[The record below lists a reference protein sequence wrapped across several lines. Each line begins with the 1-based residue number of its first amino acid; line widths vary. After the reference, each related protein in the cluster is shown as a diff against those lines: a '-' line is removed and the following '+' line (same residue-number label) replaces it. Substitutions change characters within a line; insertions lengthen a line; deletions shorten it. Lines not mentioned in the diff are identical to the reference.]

1 MAATTS
7 KPKTGIRVVVV
18 GTGFAGLTAAI
29 ECHRQGHTVTVLE
42 KFVARKELG
51 DIISFGQNS
60 SRIFRRWPGVAD
72 KLEPLSHRAAAL
84 TMRTWDG
91 HPLLRQTWDQ
101 EARDWGV
108 RYDGHRG
115 EFHRVLFEHARDDL
129 GIDIRL
135 GKRVVAYDETADGAA
150 VTVVNTEDRS
160 KAKDKGEGEDDDDGS
175 SSLTRTRIEADVV
188 LAADGVRSL
197 GRTLVLGHEDA
208 PQASGYAVYRAW
220 FDGSAIAQ
228 DPLTSFFYN
237 NPEGDQHVLW
247 IGPDVHFIAASL
259 KKGSFSWVCTHKVGF
274 SVALPPPFSSLPGC
288 SSSNPLQDVADI
300 DESWQLEAPVADA
313 RKVVAGWEP
322 VVQRILDLTP
332 EPLIDWKLVYRDPLP
347 TWISPQRRIALI
359 GDAAHPFLPTSIQGA
374 SQAVEDGVT
383 LGVALRRAGSAANV
397 PEAVAAFE
405 ALRYERVRAAQKT
418 GETTRDTWHKADMDA
433 IRANPESMRLKRE
446 GWVLGHDAEAY
457 AEEHYDATVA
467 VLRRTGLHDLT
478 EARKLNVPKIDDA

>member
-1 MAATTS
+1 MTTS
-7 KPKTGIRVVVV
+7 TPATAPKTGIRVIVV

-29 ECHRQGHTVTVLE
+29 ECHRQGHSVVVLE
-42 KFVARKELG
+42 KFPERKELG

-72 KLEPLSHRAAAL
+72 KIEPLSHRANSL
-84 TMRTWDG
+84 QIKTWDG
-91 HPLLRQTWDQ
+91 HALLRQEWAKET
-101 EARDWGV
+101 ENWGK

-115 EFHRVLFEHARDDL
+115 ELHGVMLDHAEKDL
-129 GIDIRL
+129 GIDVRL
-135 GKRVVAYDETADGAA
+135 GHRVVQYYETDDGAA
-150 VTVVNTEDRS
+150 VDVEVVV
-160 KAKDKGEGEDDDDGS
+160 DGKKE
-175 SSLTRTRIEADVV
+175 TKRIEGDVV

-197 GRTLVLGHEDA
+197 GRTLVLGHEDK
-208 PQASGYAVYRAW
+208 PLASGYAVYRAW
-220 FDGSAIAQ
+220 FDGSEIAQ

-237 NPEGDQHVLW
+237 NPDGDQHICW

-259 KKGSFSWVCTHKVGF
+259 KKGSFSWVCTHK
-274 SVALPPPFSSLPGC
+274 
-288 SSSNPLQDVADI
+288 DVADI

-313 RKVVAGWEP
+313 RKVLEGWEP

-347 TWISPQRRIALI
+347 TWISPKRRIALI

-383 LGVALRRAGSAANV
+383 LGVTLRKAGSAANV

-418 GETTRDTWHKADMDA
+418 GETTRDTWHQADLEA
-433 IRANPESMRLKRE
+433 IKANPESMRLKRE
-446 GWVLGHDAEAY
+446 AWVLGHDAEAY

-467 VLRRTGLHDLT
+467 VLRRTGLQDLT
-478 EARKLNVPKIDDA
+478 EARQLNVPDMSPNVKVRND

>member
-1 MAATTS
+1 MGSTNPTA
-7 KPKTGIRVVVV
+7 PKTGIRVIVV

-42 KFVARKELG
+42 KFPVRKELG

-60 SRIFRRWPGVAD
+60 SRIFRRWPGVAERI
-72 KLEPLSHRAAAL
+72 EPLSHRANSL
-84 TMRTWDG
+84 QIKTFDG
-91 HPLLRQTWDQ
+91 HPLLRQEWAEEKQ
-101 EARDWGV
+101 LWGT

-115 EFHRVLFEHARDDL
+115 ELHGVMLDYAEQDL

-135 GKRVVAYDETADGAA
+135 GHRVVQYHETADAAA
-150 VTVVNTEDRS
+150 VDVEVDVDGQ
-160 KAKDKGEGEDDDDGS
+160 KATK
-175 SSLTRTRIEADVV
+175 RIEGDVV

-197 GRTLVLGHEDA
+197 GRTLVLGHEDK
-208 PQASGYAVYRAW
+208 PLASGYAVYRAW
-220 FDGSAIAQ
+220 FDGAAIAK

-237 NPEGDQHVLW
+237 NPDGDQHICW

-259 KKGSFSWVCTHKVGF
+259 NKGSFSWVCTHK
-274 SVALPPPFSSLPGC
+274 
-288 SSSNPLQDVADI
+288 DVADI

-313 RKVVAGWEP
+313 RKVLAGWEP

-332 EPLIDWKLVYRDPLP
+332 EPLVDWKLVYRDPLP
-347 TWISPQRRIALI
+347 TWTSPYRRIALL

-383 LGVALRRAGSAANV
+383 LGVTLRRAGSAAHV

-433 IRANPESMRLKRE
+433 IRANPEAMRLRRE
-446 GWVLGHDAEAY
+446 AWVLGHDAEAY
-457 AEEHYDATVA
+457 AEEHYDATVE
-467 VLRRTGLHDLT
+467 VLRRTGLQDLT
-478 EARKLNVPKIDDA
+478 EARKLNVPDMSDTVKVSND